1 MLAWERNAI
10 DGHLCAQTARIPV
23 GILIASGLLEDP
35 GSAMIFI
42 VQGKSNDALDL
53 SFADNGVHPAGLFA

>member
-1 MLAWERNAI
+1 
-10 DGHLCAQTARIPV
+10 
-23 GILIASGLLEDP
+23 
-35 GSAMIFI
+35 MIFI